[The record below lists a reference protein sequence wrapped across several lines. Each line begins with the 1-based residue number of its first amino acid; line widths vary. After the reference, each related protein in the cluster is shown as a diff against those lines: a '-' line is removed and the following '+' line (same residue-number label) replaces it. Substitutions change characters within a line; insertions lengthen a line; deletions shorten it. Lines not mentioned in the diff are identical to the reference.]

1 MIDLDILKCIF
12 STSVYNYIIKIR
24 AGENCNLE
32 TLKKAMNNAY
42 NYYNIANMYITE
54 GCAITPDTYNK
65 IIVHQ
70 NTIPFT
76 IETCC

>member
-12 STSVYNYIIKIR
+12 ATSVYNYIIKIR
-24 AGENCNLE
+24 AGEDCNTK
-32 TLKKAMNNAY
+32 TLKKAMDKAY
-42 NYYNIANMYITE
+42 NYYNIAYMYTQE
-54 GCAITPDTYNK
+54 LCSITPDTYNR

-70 NTIPFT
+70 NTVPFT

>member
-12 STSVYNYIIKIR
+12 STAVYNYIIKIR
-24 AGENCNLE
+24 GGEDCNLC
-32 TLKKAMNNAY
+32 TLKKAMNKAY
-42 NYYNIANMYITE
+42 NYYNIAYMYVNE
-54 GCAITPDTYNK
+54 GCVITPDTYSK